1 MAQSKQDP
9 EVKRLRKEAKK
20 ELRRETYKDRVAW
33 LDKEW
38 QGSHWLPQDVVRQYK
53 PCSSVVRCLKSIT
66 ELATTENIPLSSLW
80 ESGGFIRN
88 VVDQDLATRKPE
100 LNLELKHP
108 TFARLTKKMSKKA
121 YRDLVVSV
129 SNVGNDSSSS
139 SGSTAGDNC
148 EVEAPEENNA
158 VSRLSSPAFDSS
170 TKQRLSY
177 PLCKTTASTGD
188 EKGVPPRSA
197 KRALEDDE
205 DETSSSPRNK
215 SPRVTIDE
223 VLGNLSSDRIE
234 TARRIMD
241 VELDTALS
249 VKRDAEKALMGLLR
263 RDCPVAV
270 TQAERVQARNRKQE
284 ADEAFRQTHE
294 RLHGPSQ
301 TLAAMSNLK
310 KTFDACAVR
319 ALKFENAE
327 KVAQTCKD
335 RLDKAQVSHEAA
347 LKSNPIDDWCLEAVW
362 DMFKRADSYGED
374 IQ

>member
-20 ELRRETYKDRVAW
+20 ELRLLLSWPRRRT
-33 LDKEW
+33 
-38 QGSHWLPQDVVRQYK
+38 SHYL
-53 PCSSVVRCLKSIT
+53 
-66 ELATTENIPLSSLW
+66 LW

-148 EVEAPEENNA
+148 EVEAPKENNA

-197 KRALEDDE
+197 KRALDDDE

-249 VKRDAEKALMGLLR
+249 VKRDAEKALIGLLR

-301 TLAAMSNLK
+301 TLGAMSNLK
-310 KTFDACAVR
+310 KAFDACAVR

-362 DMFKRADSYGED
+362 DMFKRADSHGED

>member
-1 MAQSKQDP
+1 
-9 EVKRLRKEAKK
+9 
-20 ELRRETYKDRVAW
+20 
-33 LDKEW
+33 
-38 QGSHWLPQDVVRQYK
+38 
-53 PCSSVVRCLKSIT
+53 
-66 ELATTENIPLSSLW
+66 
-80 ESGGFIRN
+80 
-88 VVDQDLATRKPE
+88 
-100 LNLELKHP
+100 
-108 TFARLTKKMSKKA
+108 
-121 YRDLVVSV
+121 
-129 SNVGNDSSSS
+129 
-139 SGSTAGDNC
+139 
-148 EVEAPEENNA
+148 
-158 VSRLSSPAFDSS
+158 
-170 TKQRLSY
+170 
-177 PLCKTTASTGD
+177 
-188 EKGVPPRSA
+188 
-197 KRALEDDE
+197 
-205 DETSSSPRNK
+205 
-215 SPRVTIDE
+215 
-223 VLGNLSSDRIE
+223 
-234 TARRIMD
+234 MD

-284 ADEAFRQTHE
+284 ADEAFRQTNE

-362 DMFKRADSYGED
+362 DMFKRADSHGED

>member
-1 MAQSKQDP
+1 MARSKQDP
-9 EVKRLRKEAKK
+9 EVKRLRMEAKK
-20 ELRRETYKDRVAW
+20 ELRRETYKNRVAW
-33 LDKEW
+33 LDKKW
-38 QGSHWLPQDVVRQYK
+38 QGPHWLPKDVVRQYK
-53 PCSSVVRCLKSIT
+53 PCSSVVRCLESIT
-66 ELATTENIPLSSLW
+66 ELATTENIPLPSLW

-88 VVDQDLATRKPE
+88 VVDQDLATRESE
-100 LNLELKHP
+100 LNLEFKHP
-108 TFARLTKKMSKKA
+108 TFARLTKKMAKKA
-121 YRDLVVSV
+121 YRDLVISV
-129 SNVGNDSSSS
+129 FNVGTDSSSS
-139 SGSTAGDNC
+139 SGSTTGDNC
-148 EVEAPEENNA
+148 EVEAPEENNT
-158 VSRLSSPAFDSS
+158 VSGLSSPAFGSS
-170 TKQRLSY
+170 TKQRLPS
-177 PLCKTTASTGD
+177 PLCKATASTGD

-205 DETSSSPRNK
+205 DETSNSPRNK

-223 VLGNLSSDRIE
+223 VLRNLSSDRIE

-241 VELDTALS
+241 IELDTALL
-249 VKRDAEKALMGLLR
+249 VKRDAEKALMDLLR
-263 RDCPVAV
+263 RDCPMAV

-310 KTFDACAVR
+310 KTFDSCAVR

>member
-20 ELRRETYKDRVAW
+20 ELRRETYKNRVAW

-38 QGSHWLPQDVVRQYK
+38 QGSHWLPKDV
-53 PCSSVVRCLKSIT
+53 
-66 ELATTENIPLSSLW
+66 
-80 ESGGFIRN
+80 SGGFIRN
-88 VVDQDLATRKPE
+88 VVDQDLATRKSE

-108 TFARLTKKMSKKA
+108 TFARLTKKMAKKA

-170 TKQRLSY
+170 TKHRLSY
-177 PLCKTTASTGD
+177 PLCKTTASSTGD

-197 KRALEDDE
+197 KRALEDDD

-249 VKRDAEKALMGLLR
+249 VKRDAEKALMDLLR
-263 RDCPVAV
+263 RDCPMAV

-310 KTFDACAVR
+310 KTFDARAVR

-335 RLDKAQVSHEAA
+335 RLVKAQVSHEAT
-347 LKSNPIDDWCLEAVW
+347 LKSNRIDDWCLEAVW
-362 DMFKRADSYGED
+362 DMFKRVDVHGED